1 VPKGISFLVHS
12 TWCFVR
18 FLYLGRKLH
27 FKLEKFSSMIFVSVP
42 LICFFFSTSSISIIL
57 RFALFIVSQI
67 SWMFNA
73 RTSLD
78 LTFAL
83 IEVSMSSIMS
93 SMPEILSSLLYSVMR
108 LASEVPVQVLNFS
121 FLDFLTL
128 GFFKNY
134 Y

>member
-1 VPKGISFLVHS
+1 
-12 TWCFVR
+12 
-18 FLYLGRKLH
+18 
-27 FKLEKFSSMIFVSVP
+27 
-42 LICFFFSTSSISIIL
+42 
-57 RFALFIVSQI
+57 VSQI